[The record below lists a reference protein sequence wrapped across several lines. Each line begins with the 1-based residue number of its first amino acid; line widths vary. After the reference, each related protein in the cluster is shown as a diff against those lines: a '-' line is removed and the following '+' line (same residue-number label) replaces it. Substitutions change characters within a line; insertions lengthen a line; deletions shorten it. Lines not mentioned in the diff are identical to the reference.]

1 MALLLCCPCGY
12 PLDCEQLELVVTFQ
26 CPKCGRDIQIEL
38 SDSQRGRYR
47 ALLTVMD
54 GPYWVGER
62 FVLPVGQDLIIG
74 TSGNCWLSLESNT
87 LAMEHCRLKLTQR
100 GAVQI
105 EDLQTEAGT
114 WIGQLRI
121 STGKLKPTDSLTLGE
136 YRLRLD
142 LQDVIGGGI
151 VSNKLAV
158 EDTSG
163 VLPDLRAVD
172 GARTFIDRLVS
183 NRFGIGRELI
193 VLFAWFCAVYHV
205 FALHAPPIGWEWYW
219 TVIAGAS
226 LMTPLLIAGRKVA
239 LVHRLY
245 KFAAIGV
252 LVVIGVVDVA
262 AWALPLPAI
271 GALVLGATM
280 PLLTAEESSPAKA
293 VTGVV
298 IGGLSV
304 GYMGIVALLAVAG
317 GINV

>member
-1 MALLLCCPCGY
+1 MALLLCCPCGH

-26 CPKCGRDIQIEL
+26 CPKCSRDIQIEL
-38 SDSQRGRYR
+38 NDAQRGRYR
-47 ALLTVMD
+47 ALLTVME

-62 FVLPVGQDLIIG
+62 FVLPVGQDLLIG
-74 TSGNCWLSLESNT
+74 TSGNCWLSLESNK
-87 LAMEHCRLKLTQR
+87 LATEHCRLKLTQR

-105 EDLQTEAGT
+105 EDLQTESGT
-114 WIGQLRI
+114 WIGPLRI

-142 LQDVIGGGI
+142 LQDVIGGEI
-151 VSNKLAV
+151 VSNKLVAA
-158 EDTSG
+158 DTFG

-172 GARTFIDRLVS
+172 GARSLIDRLVA

-193 VLFAWFCAVYHV
+193 VLFAWFCATYHV
-205 FALHAPPIGWEWYW
+205 FALHAQPLGWEWYW
-219 TVIAGAS
+219 TVIAGGC

-245 KFAAIGV
+245 KFAAIAV

-271 GALVLGATM
+271 GALILGAAL
-280 PLLTAEESSPAKA
+280 PLLTVEESTPAKA
-293 VTGVV
+293 VSGVI
-298 IGGLSV
+298 IGGLAV

-317 GINV
+317 GVNF